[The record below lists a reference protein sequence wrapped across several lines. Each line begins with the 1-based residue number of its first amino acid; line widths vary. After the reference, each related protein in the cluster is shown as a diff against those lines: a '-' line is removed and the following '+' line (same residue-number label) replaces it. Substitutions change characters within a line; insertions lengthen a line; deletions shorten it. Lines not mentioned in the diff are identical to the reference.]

1 MALLAESVV
10 EEWLNRRRF
19 FTIRGVKHG
28 VGEMDILAV
37 RRETNGKIAAWH
49 VEVQVSFRPVGY
61 ICPPRSA
68 KQRTSQEIAQCA
80 GAWVEKKFLVEKK
93 VKEREQF
100 WQGLEWKFLFVHG
113 VVRDN
118 GELEAIKSNNVRLM
132 PFINILDDLHTA
144 DQKCSAFAAGDLV
157 EILRYYQ
164 ENAPIVERM
173 KEFV

>member
-1 MALLAESVV
+1 M
-10 EEWLNRRRF
+10 
-19 FTIRGVKHG
+19 
-28 VGEMDILAV
+28 
-37 RRETNGKIAAWH
+37 
-49 VEVQVSFRPVGY
+49 
-61 ICPPRSA
+61 
-68 KQRTSQEIAQCA
+68 
-80 GAWVEKKFLVEKK
+80 
-93 VKEREQF
+93 
-100 WQGLEWKFLFVHG
+100 HG